1 MENTSRKL
9 ERARRLLRQIE
20 PALIEILRRAPEYG
34 SCGIDLVLRN
44 GEIAKTVERRE
55 ETRQISKS

>member
-1 MENTSRKL
+1 MGKPTQDL
-9 ERARRLLRQIE
+9 DRARLLFKEIE
-20 PALIEILRRAPEYG
+20 PALLEILRRAPEYG

-44 GEIAKTVERRE
+44 WEIAKTVERRE